1 MDEHKTDI
9 NTDFDA
15 ELASYLSSCEGA
27 GSYRVLEML
36 KSSDFEVTEKVV
48 VLVYCGVKM
57 KVSTKNMLITAI
69 SAATRISQQLRRR
82 KRRMQNRS

>member
-9 NTDFDA
+9 DADFDA

-27 GSYRVLEML
+27 GSYRVLEAL

-48 VLVYCGVKM
+48 F
-57 KVSTKNMLITAI
+57 
-69 SAATRISQQLRRR
+69 
-82 KRRMQNRS
+82 